1 MLGVIIGVGSVIV
14 AVGFAKGSTSSITS
28 SIEGTGTNLITINL
42 MGRRTSQI
50 KYDDVA
56 KKLDELEGIDGYTPV
71 LNSTVYLKNKDKESY
86 SVSIVGANENYA
98 TIQDKTIGEG
108 RFLTSFDVEGK
119 LDVAVI
125 GTYTASQMFNE
136 DEEVLG
142 NYIKIN
148 GQKFKVVGILTE
160 TASSE
165 EGTADDTVIIPYT
178 VMQRIL
184 NFGNNISTITMRSSS
199 HEDTQDI
206 VDKTKALLYELY
218 QNEDYYRVSSMESML
233 ETLNS
238 ITETL
243 MIVLGGIAAISLIVG
258 GIGIMNIMIVSV
270 TERTR
275 EIGIRKAIGAKN
287 RSIMVQFLIESLLI
301 TGIAGL
307 IGIAI
312 ACGVITIIDELD
324 LVPAVYSPE
333 WMLIGFLSSLMIG
346 VIFGLFPAY
355 KAAKLNPIDALRA
368 E

>member
-1 MLGVIIGVGSVIV
+1 
-14 AVGFAKGSTSSITS
+14 
-28 SIEGTGTNLITINL
+28 
-42 MGRRTSQI
+42 
-50 KYDDVA
+50 
-56 KKLDELEGIDGYTPV
+56 
-71 LNSTVYLKNKDKESY
+71 
-86 SVSIVGANENYA
+86 
-98 TIQDKTIGEG
+98 
-108 RFLTSFDVEGK
+108 
-119 LDVAVI
+119 
-125 GTYTASQMFNE
+125 
-136 DEEVLG
+136 
-142 NYIKIN
+142 
-148 GQKFKVVGILTE
+148 
-160 TASSE
+160 
-165 EGTADDTVIIPYT
+165 
-178 VMQRIL
+178 
-184 NFGNNISTITMRSSS
+184 MRSSS

-218 QNEDYYRVSSMESML
+218 QNEDYYRVSSMEAML